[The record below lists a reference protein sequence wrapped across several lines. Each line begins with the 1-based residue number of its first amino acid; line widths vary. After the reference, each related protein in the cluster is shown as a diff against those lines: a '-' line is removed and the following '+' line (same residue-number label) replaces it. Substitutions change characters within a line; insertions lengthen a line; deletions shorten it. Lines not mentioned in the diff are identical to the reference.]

1 VCTPL
6 LQTLAVLGGAGSRLL
21 AVLTA
26 LPRSLLPH
34 LVPVGRQ
41 VILPASAAAQLTHTA
56 ANAGAGAGRRP
67 PPPPPPHDP
76 LAPSRVT
83 GRLAAHRM
91 ISYRLRIAGLYTAPA

>member
-1 VCTPL
+1 VCAPL

-41 VILPASAAAQLTHTA
+41 VVLPASAAAQLTHTA
-56 ANAGAGAGRRP
+56 ATAGAGAGRRP
-67 PPPPPPHDP
+67 PPPHDP
-76 LAPSRVT
+76 LVPSHVT